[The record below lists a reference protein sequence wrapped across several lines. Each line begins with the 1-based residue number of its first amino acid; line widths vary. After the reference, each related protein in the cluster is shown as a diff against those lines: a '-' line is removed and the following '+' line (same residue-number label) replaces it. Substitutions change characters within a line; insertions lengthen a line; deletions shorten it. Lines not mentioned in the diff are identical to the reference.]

1 MDFNSVLMLPGCIN
15 SYIPTRI
22 VPDKIRPTGTVPAPL
37 ILKTVLTDIL
47 SDLFY
52 SL

>member
-1 MDFNSVLMLPGCIN
+1 MDFNSVLMLPGCIS
-15 SYIPTRI
+15 SYMPTRI
-22 VPDKIRPTGTVPAPL
+22 VPDKIRPTGTVPTPP
-37 ILKTVLTDIL
+37 ILNTALTDIL